1 MATSARRRDDDA
13 RRPGTP
19 LNRTAAEN
27 LARTLRAVADPTR
40 LQLLS
45 MIAGAQ
51 KGEAT
56 VGDLAGALGMTQP
69 TVTHHLRIMVADGLL
84 VRDQRGRQVWHSI
97 AEDRKMA
104 IVDLLR

>member
-1 MATSARRRDDDA
+1 M
-13 RRPGTP
+13 
-19 LNRTAAEN
+19 NRTAAEN
-27 LARTLRAVADPTR
+27 LARTRRAVADPTR

-56 VGDLAGALGMTQP
+56 VGDLAAALGMTQP

-84 VRDQRGRQVWHSI
+84 IRDQRGRQVWHSI
-97 AEDRKMA
+97 AEDRKTA